1 MSQKR
6 DLQRELSEES
16 CVARKLLQ
24 FDMKFYIFA
33 LLVLKILAQS
43 YSYYENNED
52 DEFYPFIY
60 DVDYFQELQRCDTIE
75 PASEM

>member
-1 MSQKR
+1 MN
-6 DLQRELSEES
+6 
-16 CVARKLLQ
+16 
-24 FDMKFYIFA
+24 FYIFA

-52 DEFYPFIY
+52 DEFYPFIF
-60 DVDYFQELQRCDTIE
+60 DIDYFQELQRCDKIE

>member
-6 DLQRELSEES
+6 ELQRELSEES
-16 CVARKLLQ
+16 CVARKLFQ
-24 FDMKFYIFA
+24 FDMNFYIFA

-52 DEFYPFIY
+52 DEFYPFIF
-60 DVDYFQELQRCDTIE
+60 DIDYFQELQRCDKIE

>member
-1 MSQKR
+1 
-6 DLQRELSEES
+6 
-16 CVARKLLQ
+16 
-24 FDMKFYIFA
+24 MKFYIFA

-75 PASEM
+75 PGSEM